1 MLIFVVIKLLNRRA
15 SSKYASA
22 VFQLTDRPPDLGNTG
37 VSKEKQ
43 KYISAPEA
51 AVHSFATFFHVCTSR
66 SPPPP
71 NNRNLKLGFSSTSV
85 NVGSK
90 TILNV
95 LTIVVMM
102 MAIASGEL

>member
-66 SPPPP
+66 SPP